1 MAGMVAGRRIGISRH
16 RPDFSVAIFYRDFM
30 AAKNT
35 GRGRGTTR
43 PSPPDAALDGF
54 GPEGASV
61 RHAGR

>member
-1 MAGMVAGRRIGISRH
+1 
-16 RPDFSVAIFYRDFM
+16 M

-61 RHAGR
+61 RHAGRWDLVTSQSTYGALRPRGGM